1 MCDNPIVMIVGGIV
15 LLVISMLGVRQLIIK
30 TKQFNFFNSYLGLSA
45 ANRIT
50 KCKRIHLLYRVLSTI
65 TLSKSGDDIFDSAH
79 RTFNNSDDHHQLFE
93 ETKALLHAYSK
104 KFFTDSRRSIVLTD
118 NQMQCY
124 CYSKT
129 GYYSRPDIFRYLL
142 WLLLLNPVG
151 LAHLDEL

>member
-1 MCDNPIVMIVGGIV
+1 MCDNPIVLIVGGLI
-15 LLVISMLGVRQLIIK
+15 LLVISILGVRQLIIK
-30 TKQFNFFNSYLGLSA
+30 TKQFNFFNSYLGLTA
-45 ANRIT
+45 ANVVI
-50 KCKRIHLLYRVLSTI
+50 KCNRVHLLYRVLSTI

-79 RTFNNSDDHHQLFE
+79 RTFKSSDNHYQLFE
-93 ETKALLHAYSK
+93 ETKALLHAYSN
-104 KFFTDSRRSIVLTD
+104 KFFINSDRSIVLTD

-151 LAHLDEL
+151 LMHLNEL